1 MAKDFK
7 AAYKTIMD
15 DHFTPGLKEVIY
27 QAGGK
32 RVFFRPP
39 SF

>member
-1 MAKDFK
+1 MVKDFK

-15 DHFTPGLKEVIY
+15 DHFTPGLEEVIY
-27 QAGGK
+27 QAGEK
-32 RVFFRPP
+32 RVLFRPP